1 MPQQSTMR
9 GMPLPMSGIS
19 SSIGVKALV
28 FVLPAATAFV
38 LLVALALV
46 LPAVVVVALVLP
58 AVAMVT
64 VVLGVVLLLAQHCV
78 GDGGSE

>member
-46 LPAVVVVALVLP
+46 LPAVVVVALVALV
-58 AVAMVT
+58 AVVESRNMAAIT
-64 VVLGVVLLLAQHCV
+64 QIIG
-78 GDGGSE
+78 